1 MTEAVSTCSER
12 RRGELAILVSH
23 STAQTAQG
31 FQSFAIVLLNVAGSI
46 VEVAG
51 ITRLNYQSVCTFP
64 YPVYDWDGT
73 AEHFFL
79 NSQRPDPRPL
89 STPHLS
95 LSSDETAFVVF
106 ADAVV
111 IASLANGKASLP
123 LPSEFLETDFGFCT
137 DSPFEENFPLRHN
150 TNRFIG
156 ASLPSI
162 SSSSSSS
169 ATTLSLLT
177 STASLLN
184 LSVTPPAPLPLSVNN
199 TSETYKTRKLKAKI
213 EHAIYFGITSASSD
227 KKKKSSQGAEE
238 EENLF
243 KFDLQRDYEGDLAVA
258 VEGVSRDLLASGEF
272 VLSFSSIFTE
282 ILILL
287 GPVSFTEHAFDP

>member
-1 MTEAVSTCSER
+1 VSLSPVF

-23 STAQTAQG
+23 STSQTAQG

-51 ITRLNYQSVCTFP
+51 ITRLNYQSVSTFL
-64 YPVYDWDGT
+64 GSIGSSSK
-73 AEHFFL
+73 AEQFSSRHSDLILDRFRRRIYHFL
-79 NSQRPDPRPL
+79 QTRRL
-89 STPHLS
+89 SWSLPML
-95 LSSDETAFVVF
+95 LSSHRSLTVSRLAFF
-106 ADAVV
+106 RACSWGL
-111 IASLANGKASLP
+111 ISKSL
-123 LPSEFLETDFGFCT
+123 T

-156 ASLPSI
+156 VSLPSI
-162 SSSSSSS
+162 SSSPSS
-169 ATTLSLLT
+169 ASTLSLLT

-213 EHAIYFGITSASSD
+213 EHAIYFGITSTSSD
-227 KKKKSSQGAEE
+227 KKKKSNQNAEE

-272 VLSFSSIFTE
+272 RCSLLFTNNPQE
-282 ILILL
+282 
-287 GPVSFTEHAFDP
+287 